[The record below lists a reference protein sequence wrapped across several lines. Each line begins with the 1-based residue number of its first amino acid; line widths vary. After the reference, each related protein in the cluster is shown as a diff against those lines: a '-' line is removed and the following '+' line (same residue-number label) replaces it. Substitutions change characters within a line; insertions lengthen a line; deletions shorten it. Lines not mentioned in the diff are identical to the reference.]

1 MKRRVNLYIDD
12 PLIPVKEPRI
22 DPRFMSVDHLPGD
35 RFRFRFEL
43 DKKGHD
49 DSTGR
54 DFDWWFEALTGSSEK
69 GGKRQGDRG
78 HI

>member
-1 MKRRVNLYIDD
+1 MKRRVYLYIDD

-43 DKKGHD
+43 DKKGP
-49 DSTGR
+49 
-54 DFDWWFEALTGSSEK
+54 
-69 GGKRQGDRG
+69 
-78 HI
+78 